1 MIVNEYI
8 AVTYEVRDEDE
19 SVIAEFDTRDKAN
32 GYIKDRDW
40 HGYDTILWSVVPT
53 VKYNEPAE

>member
-19 SVIAEFDTRDKAN
+19 SVIAEFDTRDEAN

-40 HGYDTILWSVVPT
+40 HGYDTILWSVVPR
-53 VKYNEPAE
+53 VSYNEPAE

>member
-19 SVIAEFDTRDKAN
+19 SVIAEFDTRGEAN
-32 GYIKDRDW
+32 EYINDRDE

-53 VKYNEPAE
+53 VRYNEPAE